1 MKSIND
7 VPWEGGEGWWP
18 LIDKGAAA
26 IDTFNA
32 SHPESPVEVS
42 RIKQK
47 FGGLRI
53 YHHNAPQ
60 DIRQLINE
68 VVAASWRTCEKCGS
82 TIGATTNLEGYR
94 FTLCPDCRKEIKLRV
109 IQKSKIHI
117 QRINKT
123 TS

>member
-1 MKSIND
+1 MMKSVKDI
-7 VPWEGGEGWWP
+7 PRECGEGWWP
-18 LIDKGAAA
+18 LIDKVAAA
-26 IDTFNA
+26 IDAFNA

-82 TIGATTNLEGYR
+82 TIGVTTNREGYR
-94 FTLCPDCRKEIKLRV
+94 FTLCADCRKEITPRV
-109 IQKSKIHI
+109 ITDRKITLK
-117 QRINKT
+117 R
-123 TS
+123 